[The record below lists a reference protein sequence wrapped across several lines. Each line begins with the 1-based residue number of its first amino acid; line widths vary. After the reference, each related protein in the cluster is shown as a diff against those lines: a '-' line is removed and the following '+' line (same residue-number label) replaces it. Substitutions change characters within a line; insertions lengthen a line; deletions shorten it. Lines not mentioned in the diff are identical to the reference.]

1 MKTKHYWVI
10 SLLAVLAVGP
20 GLMSNTALSSVQ
32 GLVQKTV
39 GTSDFT
45 SVNPILIGNMAF
57 ALLVPAGPLLR
68 KKFGARP
75 IYLASLPVFILG
87 SLLSHFPAI
96 LHGWRQGAFYR
107 GRLQVSC

>member
-75 IYLASLPVFILG
+75 
-87 SLLSHFPAI
+87 
-96 LHGWRQGAFYR
+96 
-107 GRLQVSC
+107 